1 MPEILE
7 IIMVLSFGASWPFSV
22 VRSYRSRST
31 KGKSPVFLCLI
42 IFGYAAGIAAKLTNE
57 AYMGS
62 FSQKWYVLVF
72 YVINL
77 LMVSADLAI
86 YFRNKKLC
94 AEGGDG
100 SAAPLERAKEREG
113 E

>member
-22 VRSYRSRST
+22 IRSYRSRST
-31 KGKSPVFLCLI
+31 KGKSIVFLCLI
-42 IFGYAAGIAAKLTNE
+42 IFGYMAGIAAKLTNE
-57 AYMGS
+57 TYMAS

-94 AEGGDG
+94 ADGAGGCETPSG
-100 SAAPLERAKEREG
+100 GAAKQ
-113 E
+113 

>member
-1 MPEILE
+1 MSEILE

-22 VRSYRSRST
+22 IRSYRSRST

-57 AYMGS
+57 TYMAS

-72 YVINL
+72 YIINL
-77 LMVSADLAI
+77 LMVSADLLI
-86 YFRNKKLC
+86 YFRNRRLC
-94 AEGGDG
+94 RVQAD
-100 SAAPLERAKEREG
+100 A
-113 E
+113 